1 MATMMRTVLLW
12 AARNRWLR
20 EHLSRMR
27 FTKRAVRR
35 FMPGEELADALRAAD
50 AYRSDGIGSTFTL
63 LGENLTAIA
72 DADKVAAHYHGV
84 LDEIATRGLDGD
96 ISVKLTQLGLDL
108 DPEAA
113 FAHVDALCRHAAT
126 TGTWVWV
133 DMEGSAYT
141 DATVDCYER
150 AARDH
155 RNVGLC
161 VQAYLKRTPDDLGR
175 LFAVTPSVRLVKGAY
190 DEPAT
195 IAWRGAR
202 AVDSAYGAVATM
214 LIEAQV
220 AGRAG
225 RVVLATH
232 DTSLIAQELAIG
244 AALGVPKER
253 IEVTMLYG
261 IRAGEQRR
269 LAREGV
275 PTRGLI
281 AYGDYWYPWY
291 LRRLAE
297 RPANVLFALRS
308 LLP

>member
-1 MATMMRTVLLW
+1 MMRKVLLW

-35 FMPGEELADALRAAD
+35 FMPGEELADALVAAE
-50 AYRSDGIGSTFTL
+50 AYRRDGIGSTFTL
-63 LGENLTAIA
+63 LGENLTALA
-72 DADKVAAHYHGV
+72 DADLVAAHYDNV
-84 LDEIATRGLDGD
+84 LDEIAKSGLDGE

-108 DPEAA
+108 DPEVA
-113 FAHVDALCRHAAT
+113 FAHVAALCRHAAA

-150 AARDH
+150 AAREH

-161 VQAYLKRTPDDLGR
+161 VQAYLKRTPDDIRR
-175 LFAVTPSVRLVKGAY
+175 LIAVTPSIRLVKGAY
-190 DEPAT
+190 DEPET

-202 AVDSAYGAVATM
+202 SVDAAFAAVSTM
-214 LIEAQV
+214 LIEAQA
-220 AGRAG
+220 AGRAA

-232 DTSLIAQELAIG
+232 DTNLIAQELAIG
-244 AALGVPKER
+244 AALGVAKER

-261 IRAGEQRR
+261 IRSGEQRR
-269 LAREGV
+269 LAKEGV
-275 PTRGLI
+275 TTRGLI
-281 AYGDYWYPWY
+281 AYGNYWYPWY

-297 RPANVLFALRS
+297 RPANVIFALRS

>member
-1 MATMMRTVLLW
+1 MTRKFLLW

-35 FMPGEELADALRAAD
+35 FMPGEELSDALTAAEG
-50 AYRSDGIGSTFTL
+50 YRRDGIGATFTL

-72 DADKVAAHYHGV
+72 DANKVAAHYHDV
-84 LDEIATRGLDGD
+84 IDEIEKRGLDGE

-108 DPEAA
+108 DPEAT

-126 TGTWVWV
+126 AGQWVWV

-141 DATVDCYER
+141 DATIDCYER
-150 AARDH
+150 AAREH
-155 RNVGLC
+155 HNVGLC
-161 VQAYLKRTPDDLGR
+161 VQAYLRRTPDDLRR
-175 LFAVTPSVRLVKGAY
+175 LFVVTPSIRLVKGAY
-190 DEPAT
+190 DEPET
-195 IAWRGAR
+195 LAWRGAR
-202 AVDSAYGAVATM
+202 TVDAAYAAVATM
-214 LIEAQV
+214 LIEAQ
-220 AGRAG
+220 ASGRAA

-232 DTSLIAQELAIG
+232 DTNLIAQELAIG
-244 AALGVPKER
+244 AALGVAKER

-269 LAREGV
+269 LAKEGV
-275 PTRGLI
+275 TTRGLI

-291 LRRLAE
+291 MRRLAE
-297 RPANVLFALRS
+297 RPANVIFALRS